1 MFWLSPD
8 AYTLV
13 ALCEL
18 DLDPSSIAG
27 LSIVVWPASTQELE
41 REHVRSDHLSNTT
54 DEMTVGGEFTVRKE
68 CFETIDDGV
77 EIGEMYDVPPWQG
90 RA

>member
-1 MFWLSPD
+1 LFWLSPD
-8 AYTLV
+8 ADTLV
-13 ALCEL
+13 ALGER

-27 LSIVVWPASTQELE
+27 LSIVVWPASRQELE
-41 REHVRSDHLSNTT
+41 REHVRSDHLSNTA
-54 DEMTVGGEFTVRKE
+54 DEMTVGGEFTARKE
-68 CFETIDDGV
+68 CFETVDDGV